1 MNSRRK
7 TLCRVLSILCLAALL
22 LPILAGVTAN
32 AAGRETGLPTKLSI
46 GSKLPVKN
54 LYDADGTPHSS
65 SWGNTHW

>member
-32 AAGRETGLPTKLSI
+32 AAGRETGLPT
-46 GSKLPVKN
+46 
-54 LYDADGTPHSS
+54 
-65 SWGNTHW
+65 